1 MRTKLFFFLLLG
13 ILFSQDCTAV
23 QSLYDNAL
31 YLDANEKI
39 KSLDISNNNDFVQS
53 PEKASE
59 AIQVIDAI
67 FESIKEKVAI
77 KI

>member
-1 MRTKLFFFLLLG
+1 MHFTE
-13 ILFSQDCTAV
+13 S
-23 QSLYDNAL
+23 
-31 YLDANEKI
+31 
-39 KSLDISNNNDFVQS
+39 ISNNNDFVQS